1 MSQEPLRAPSG
12 LRQGLNAMDGLEAR
26 ATQEDL
32 EAKLLPRSAQAGLAT
47 PATPTA
53 DSSQCREHIVLHVRC
68 RSSIGYTRETKNTWG
83 QAQTTCEGGT
93 RRGDP
98 DILHEFQGKTP
109 PPRPPPDV
117 HRYEGD
123 VGPGIQGSRNPLH
136 TPSAVRQPLL
146 DVSTPTA
153 ARRRPQSA
161 SNP

>member
-12 LRQGLNAMDGLEAR
+12 LRQGLDAMGGLEAR

-32 EAKLLPRSAQAGLAT
+32 DAKLLPRSAQAGLAT

-93 RRGDP
+93 RRVDP
-98 DILHEFQGKTP
+98 DILHMSFSHP
-109 PPRPPPDV
+109 PKPPPDV
-117 HRYEGD
+117 HRNEGD
-123 VGPGIQGSRNPLH
+123 VGPGLQGSRDPLH
-136 TPSAVRQPLL
+136 TPSAVRQPLV
-146 DVSTPTA
+146 DVSAPTA

-161 SNP
+161 SNL